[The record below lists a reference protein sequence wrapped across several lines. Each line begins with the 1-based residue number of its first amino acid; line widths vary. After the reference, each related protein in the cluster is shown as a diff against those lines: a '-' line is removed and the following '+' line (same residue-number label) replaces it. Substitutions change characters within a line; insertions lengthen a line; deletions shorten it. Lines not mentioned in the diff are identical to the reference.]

1 LQSHE
6 KEPSDIAEICAQN
19 SYGSY
24 SDLAGTF
31 LSQILR
37 LALPPTFEWC
47 WSRYDYVSVFC
58 VGYWTDHTHSK
69 NTDGNEWNCSWKKRV
84 FWKWKSKR
92 LMGDER
98 YDDES
103 DELPAWREMDCEA
116 DGLEKCGEMSNE
128 VNSRVMWIYL
138 ERKMKVA
145 LVHWWLQ

>member
-1 LQSHE
+1 
-6 KEPSDIAEICAQN
+6 
-19 SYGSY
+19 
-24 SDLAGTF
+24 
-31 LSQILR
+31 
-37 LALPPTFEWC
+37 
-47 WSRYDYVSVFC
+47 
-58 VGYWTDHTHSK
+58 
-69 NTDGNEWNCSWKKRV
+69 
-84 FWKWKSKR
+84 
-92 LMGDER
+92 MGDER